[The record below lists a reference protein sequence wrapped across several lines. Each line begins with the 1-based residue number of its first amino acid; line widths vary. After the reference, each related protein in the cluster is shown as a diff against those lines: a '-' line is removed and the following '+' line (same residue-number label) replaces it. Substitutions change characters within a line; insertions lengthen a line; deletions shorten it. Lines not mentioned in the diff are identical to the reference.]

1 MQLIILATAA
11 GIIYWLGSVMIGYDM
26 MEGFTWFPLMHAVVY
41 GLITGQMTEAVII
54 GATIS
59 TLYISTVAAGANTP
73 ADSTAAGCITI
84 PIALM
89 SGLNAAT
96 AVSLA
101 VTVGVIGNLLQ
112 PIQYN
117 LLGVC
122 AHIGDKCAAKGD
134 FKGIFKTNYLALA
147 IVFVLRFP
155 IAFAAVYLGSSVIQD
170 VVSVIPT
177 WLSHGLEVAGGILP
191 ALGIAMTLR
200 VINQEKYLTLFLI
213 GYFVVVIFGM
223 SILTAAVLA
232 VSTIGFIMVL
242 RDEINAEKVLNTISD
257 DDDDDD

>member
-1 MQLIILATAA
+1 MNQVLILAVAA
-11 GIIYWLGSVMIGYDM
+11 GIIYWLGSVMIGYNM

-54 GATIS
+54 GAAIS

-89 SGLNAAT
+89 SGLNVQT

-122 AHIGDKCAAKGD
+122 AHIGDKCAAEGD
-134 FKGIFKTNYLALA
+134 LKGIVRTNYLALA

-155 IAFAAVYLGSSVIQD
+155 IAFAAVYYGASVID
-170 VVSVIPT
+170 TVVAVIPA
-177 WLSHGLEVAGGILP
+177 WLSHGLEVAGGVLP

-200 VINQEKYLTLFLI
+200 VINKERYLPLFLI
-213 GYFVVVIFGM
+213 GYFVVVIFQM
-223 SILTAAVLA
+223 SVLTAAVFSISA
-232 VSTIGFIMVL
+232 IAFIML
-242 RDEINAEKVLNTISD
+242 LKDEMEKEKALALSD
-257 DDDDDD
+257 DDDDED

>member
-1 MQLIILATAA
+1 MEVKIMLAITA
-11 GIIYWLGSVMIGYDM
+11 GIIYWLGSVMIGYNM

-41 GLITGQMTEAVII
+41 GLITGRMTDAVII
-54 GATIS
+54 GAAIS

-89 SGLNAAT
+89 SDLNVQT

-117 LLGVC
+117 VLGIC

-134 FKGIFKTNYLALA
+134 LNGIIRTNYLALA

-155 IAFAAVYLGSSVIQD
+155 IAFAAVFFGASVID
-170 VVSVIPT
+170 SVIAVIPV
-177 WLSHGLEVAGGILP
+177 WLSHGLEVAGGVLP

-200 VINQEKYLTLFLI
+200 VINKERYLPLFLV
-213 GYFVVVIFGM
+213 GYFLVVIFNI
-223 SILTAAVLA
+223 SVLTAAVLSISVIA
-232 VSTIGFIMVL
+232 FVL
-242 RDEINAEKVLNTISD
+242 LVKDENEKEKALENDED
-257 DDDDDD
+257 DD